1 MISKS
6 HFIDVMNQLEELR
19 IKQDNL
25 DIALHDLCGSGF
37 GSLYSGLPR
46 YYN

>member
-6 HFIDVMNQLEELR
+6 HFINVMNRLEKLR

-25 DIALHDLCGSGF
+25 DAALHDFCGSDF
-37 GSLYSGLPR
+37 GLFI
-46 YYN
+46 

>member
-6 HFIDVMNQLEELR
+6 HFIDVMNRLEKLR

-25 DIALHDLCGSGF
+25 DAALHDFCGSDF
-37 GSLYSGLPR
+37 GSFYIAD
-46 YYN
+46 Y